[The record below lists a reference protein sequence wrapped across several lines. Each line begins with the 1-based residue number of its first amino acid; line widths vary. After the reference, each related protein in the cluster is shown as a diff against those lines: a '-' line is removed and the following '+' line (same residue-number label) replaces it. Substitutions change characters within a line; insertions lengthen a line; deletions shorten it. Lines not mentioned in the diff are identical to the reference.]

1 MHKPI
6 GISFL
11 LILILIPRLI
21 QYHS

>member
-11 LILILIPRLI
+11 LILNLIPRLI